1 MVTRAMQ
8 RNPVPRIDLMPRAPM
23 LRARRSMVQT
33 QARLSV
39 VRHIPRTR
47 GMRRERRHTCRK
59 RQNSNSGSNS
69 RRAHG
74 LWVAVAGIRPEQV
87 QD

>member
-8 RNPVPRIDLMPRAPM
+8 RNPVPCIDLVRQPPM
-23 LRARRSMVQT
+23 LRARRSMVQA
-33 QARLSV
+33 QARLCM

-47 GMRRERRHTCRK
+47 GMRGERRHICREQ
-59 RQNSNSGSNS
+59 QNGNSGSNS

>member
-1 MVTRAMQ
+1 MVTHAVQ
-8 RNPVPRIDLMPRAPM
+8 RNRMPRTHLVRRSPM
-23 LRARRSMVQT
+23 LRARSRMVQA
-33 QARLSV
+33 QARLGV

-47 GMRRERRHTCRK
+47 GMRGERRHTCRE

-74 LWVAVAGIRPEQV
+74 LWVAVAGIRPEQL